1 MNLNRNDED
10 ILAGELGAV
19 KQKAMEI
26 LVALGDIYGAERLVP
41 IESAQIAGVS
51 YKTIGDAGLE
61 YLTDL
66 TGSVTVPTMLN
77 PMGMDRYKWRQ
88 MGIDELFVEKQLAI
102 IRKYEM
108 LGIDAQCTCT
118 PYYVNAPRKGSH
130 LSWSESSAVSYANSV
145 LGART
150 NREGGPS
157 ALAAALVGKT
167 PEYGYHLDK
176 NRVPDITIKT
186 DFPLQGAD
194 FGALGYVVGK
204 IVHSRVPQFSFVTQ
218 PNDDELKALGAGM
231 AATGA
236 VALYYSER
244 RAKPSETLELS
255 RSDLDIYSSSEPDVV
270 VIGCPHCSRSELTE
284 IARLLDGHTVKQP
297 LWICTS
303 RFVADRCRSLITRI
317 EETGAKVICDTCM
330 IVSPAFEKRRLMVNS
345 GKALEYGPSLCN
357 SHTVMGTTADC
368 INIACNA

>member
-1 MNLNRNDED
+1 MHLSRNDED

-26 LVALGDIYGAERLVP
+26 LVALGDIYEAERLVP
-41 IESAQIAGVS
+41 IKSAQIAGVS

-88 MGIDELFVEKQLAI
+88 MGIDESFVEKQQAI
-102 IRKYEM
+102 IRKYEL

-157 ALAAALVGKT
+157 ALAAALGR
-167 PEYGYHLDK
+167 K
-176 NRVPDITIKT
+176 NARI
-186 DFPLQGAD
+186 
-194 FGALGYVVGK
+194 
-204 IVHSRVPQFSFVTQ
+204 R
-218 PNDDELKALGAGM
+218 
-231 AATGA
+231 
-236 VALYYSER
+236 
-244 RAKPSETLELS
+244 LS
-255 RSDLDIYSSSEPDVV
+255 PR
-270 VIGCPHCSRSELTE
+270 
-284 IARLLDGHTVKQP
+284 
-297 LWICTS
+297 
-303 RFVADRCRSLITRI
+303 
-317 EETGAKVICDTCM
+317 
-330 IVSPAFEKRRLMVNS
+330 
-345 GKALEYGPSLCN
+345 
-357 SHTVMGTTADC
+357 
-368 INIACNA
+368 